1 MRDKDSKL
9 LWEAYSEQPP
19 GPDPYDDPDVLSPE
33 SIRNLLEPQ
42 GFTRTKYH
50 EGRRFEQYKRGMIL
64 VYVHPNEDPPG
75 VIVVNYSSQDNHFF
89 KLGVDRIADLNA
101 VIPKKTKAEKEEEEL
116 RAQVAKWDAEEG
128 I

>member
-42 GFTRTKYH
+42 GFTRTK
-50 EGRRFEQYKRGMIL
+50 
-64 VYVHPNEDPPG
+64 
-75 VIVVNYSSQDNHFF
+75 
-89 KLGVDRIADLNA
+89 
-101 VIPKKTKAEKEEEEL
+101 
-116 RAQVAKWDAEEG
+116 
-128 I
+128 